1 MLDDVDMPVYD
12 PPSRQMLCKLL
23 SDAIGKLND
32 KGAGITQVV
41 WPQESKLLSEEVNT
55 IAVCDYNDAHDTTQ
69 YSDEPLMKADT
80 TRYLI
85 EGICN
90 CFGWMVHDEPGKL
103 IFTKFDHQTQGAAN
117 YLTASPTDLATY
129 AKPHTFPTGIEHVFV
144 NGVQALSGG
153 AHTGALAGKVLA

>member
-1 MLDDVDMPVYD
+1 VIFQGFLQAQTFQNAWVPNPRQLSLPILSPLALLDDVDMPVYD

-69 YSDEPLMKADT
+69 HSDEPLMKADT

-103 IFTKFDHQTQGAAN
+103 IFTKFDHQTQVAAN
-117 YLTASPTDLATY
+117 YLTA
-129 AKPHTFPTGIEHVFV
+129 
-144 NGVQALSGG
+144 
-153 AHTGALAGKVLA
+153 